1 MLEGAQS
8 REERLP
14 MSASIHPGPDN
25 PPRYPPTH
33 AGHWTE
39 TMHTHVYAYREAER
53 GTIPNPELA

>member
-1 MLEGAQS
+1 
-8 REERLP
+8 

-39 TMHTHVYAYREAER
+39 TMHTHAYAYREAER